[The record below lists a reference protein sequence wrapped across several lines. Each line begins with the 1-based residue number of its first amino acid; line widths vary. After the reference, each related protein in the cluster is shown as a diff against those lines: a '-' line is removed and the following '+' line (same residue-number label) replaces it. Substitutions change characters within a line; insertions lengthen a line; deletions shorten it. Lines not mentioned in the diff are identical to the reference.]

1 MTKNE
6 LAYALT
12 AHNDLTLK
20 QAREI
25 VKVLFDSITE
35 ALAAGERV
43 IVKDFGS
50 FTVRKYGSYMGR
62 SPWVSEEIKVPPKR
76 MPFFKAGGELRRRLN
91 SGPGDQKVGW
101 P

>member
-12 AHNDLTLK
+12 ADNDLTLK
-20 QAREI
+20 HAKEI
-25 VKVLFDSITE
+25 VKTLFDSMTE
-35 ALAAGERV
+35 AMARGERV

-62 SPWVSEEIKVPPKR
+62 SPWVNEEIIVPPKR
-76 MPFFKAGGELRRRLN
+76 MPFFKVGGELRKLLN
-91 SGPGDQKVGW
+91 PGGED
-101 P
+101 PNES